1 MGGSMTAAAL
11 ASKARTRLWRRLV
24 KERYLHLMIWPVI
37 IWLII
42 LQYVPMF
49 GLQIAFKDYRFNKGV
64 LLSPF
69 VGLRHFRSFIT
80 DPYIVDVIT
89 NTLGMSLIKVF
100 LMFPVPIV
108 LAILLNEVRADPFRR
123 TIQTISY
130 FPHFISWTIVALM
143 ATTWLSPS
151 RGFVNHFLVAVG
163 VLKKPYLFLGD
174 PKAFWWIALAL
185 EIWKSAGWGS
195 IIYLAAI
202 AGVEQEMYE
211 SAIIDGANRLQ
222 RVVHVTLPSILGTI
236 MIMFIINVGNMLYG
250 GLYASNFQVSYL
262 LGNPLNNPRSEIL
275 DTYILKVGIS
285 LGRYSYATAVGLV
298 SAIISF
304 FLLITANKI
313 SERTTEKS
321 LF

>member
-1 MGGSMTAAAL
+1 MRGAL
-11 ASKARTRLWRRLV
+11 RKGARSRLWRQLV
-24 KERYLHLMIWPVI
+24 RERYLHLMIWPVI
-37 IWLII
+37 VWLIVM
-42 LQYVPMF
+42 QYIPMF
-49 GLQIAFKDYRFNKGV
+49 GLQIAFRDFRFNKGI
-64 LLSPF
+64 LFSPF

-108 LAILLNEVRADPFRR
+108 LAIMLNEVRSDAFRR
-123 TIQTISY
+123 PIQTISY

-143 ATTWLSPS
+143 ATTWLSPT
-151 RGFVNHFLVAVG
+151 RGFVNRFLVAAG
-163 VLKKPYLFLGD
+163 VLAKPYLFLGD

-185 EIWKSAGWGS
+185 EIWKSTGWGS

-202 AGVEQEMYE
+202 AGIEQEMYE
-211 SAIIDGANRLQ
+211 SAIIDGANRFQ

-262 LGNPLNNPRSEIL
+262 LGNPLNMSRSEIL

-285 LGRYSYATAVGLV
+285 LGRYSYATAVGLI
-298 SAIISF
+298 SAVISF
-304 FLLITANKI
+304 LLLLAANKI